1 MRAHTRGFR
10 PGGKKFLSLSFRSE
24 SDVDDRR
31 LGFRTCLG
39 QTYIL
44 HKKALRRLVTGIRSI
59 ERLLTDERR
68 FRSNGTSQAQT
79 QYNRDLKKSD
89 VIGGG
94 VQNISKDKMI
104 PMQEW
109 NVRLDAVRV
118 AAWARVNI
126 TKRAGEMDLSLLSLP
141 TKVIFSRWTKGP
153 PLAIQI
159 FFGQMAGPTRR
170 PPRHKWAYNSTHRG
184 YTVTPVAH
192 VQGAR
197 ITGSGAHLVPSTPKL

>member
-1 MRAHTRGFR
+1 M
-10 PGGKKFLSLSFRSE
+10 
-24 SDVDDRR
+24 
-31 LGFRTCLG
+31 CI
-39 QTYIL
+39 YIL
-44 HKKALRRLVTGIRSI
+44 HKKALRRLVTGIRSV
-59 ERLLTDERR
+59 ETSHRWKTWGFSWNFLGPDAVQPR
-68 FRSNGTSQAQT
+68 FKKKTTWLAEEFLAEEFKKF
-79 QYNRDLKKSD
+79 LKIRWSPC
-89 VIGGG
+89 
-94 VQNISKDKMI
+94 S
-104 PMQEW
+104 EW

-141 TKVIFSRWTKGP
+141 TKVIQRWTKGP

-170 PPRHKWAYNSTHRG
+170 PPRHKWAYNATHRG